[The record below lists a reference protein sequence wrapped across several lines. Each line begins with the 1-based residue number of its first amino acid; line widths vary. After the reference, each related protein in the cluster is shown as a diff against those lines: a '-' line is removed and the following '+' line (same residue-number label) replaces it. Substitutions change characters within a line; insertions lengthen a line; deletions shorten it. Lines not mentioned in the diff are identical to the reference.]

1 MQYCESRSP
10 SSTVQVYAQF
20 ISFWNFKDSIFMRQ
34 VYAARRQTERIL
46 ASMQKGLVAM
56 QDPVKAHLALAF
68 VQLSYGGY
76 HVISK
81 MALSVGINQLVFCI
95 IRDLIA
101 LAVLAPLAYFKER
114 RIRPPLTHSLLLS
127 FFFLGVTGIFANQL
141 LFLIGLNLTT
151 PAYAAALQPGIPV
164 FTFLLA
170 VCIGTEHV
178 DWNEWAGMAK
188 IGGTVVCVLGAL
200 VMSIYKGP
208 VIWGDGFLDMHMQGA
223 VFGKPSPE
231 PVGWFAQLLLDL
243 GLDTWHIGVLCLIGN
258 CFCMAIYIA
267 FQAPLLARYPAPL
280 SMTAY
285 SYVFGAL
292 CMSLSGLFGA
302 SNWSDWILTGPEFF
316 SVLYA
321 GLIASAL
328 NYGLLTWCN
337 KIVGPSLVALYMP
350 LQSLFSSVLARIFL
364 RSSVYLGS
372 VLGGAFIIVGLYC
385 VTWGQM
391 KAEGFAIAGLYRR
404 SMRMPELENGDTLVK
419 PPYQRGHAHLPGST
433 LPLSRTKADKL

>member
-1 MQYCESRSP
+1 MLLKRSYSLFNRFRRFTELWITHP
-10 SSTVQVYAQF
+10 SVF
-20 ISFWNFKDSIFMRQ
+20 HHF
-34 VYAARRQTERIL
+34 RQTEHMR
-46 ASMQKGLVAM
+46 KGTVTM
-56 QDPVKAHLALAF
+56 QDTVKAHLALALA
-68 VQLSYGGY
+68 QLSYGGY

-101 LAVLAPLAYFKER
+101 LAPLAYFKER
-114 RIRPPLTHSLLLS
+114 WRIRPPLTKSLLFS
-127 FFFLGVTGIFANQL
+127 FLFLGVTGIFANQL
-141 LFLIGLNLTT
+141 LFLIGLNLTS

-200 VMSIYKGP
+200 LMSIYKGP

-231 PVGWFAQLLLDL
+231 PVGWFAQLLLEL
-243 GLDTWHIGVLCLIGN
+243 GLDTWHIGVFCLIGN

-267 FQAPLLARYPAPL
+267 FQAPLLTRYPAPL

-285 SYVFGAL
+285 SYLFGAL
-292 CMSLSGLFGA
+292 CMSLSGLFCA
-302 SNWSDWILTGPEFF
+302 SNSSDWILTQPEIF

-350 LQSLFSSVLARIFL
+350 LQPLFSSVLARIFL
-364 RSSVYLGS
+364 RSSLYLGRVFQS
-372 VLGGAFIIVGLYC
+372 
-385 VTWGQM
+385 
-391 KAEGFAIAGLYRR
+391 
-404 SMRMPELENGDTLVK
+404 
-419 PPYQRGHAHLPGST
+419 
-433 LPLSRTKADKL
+433 